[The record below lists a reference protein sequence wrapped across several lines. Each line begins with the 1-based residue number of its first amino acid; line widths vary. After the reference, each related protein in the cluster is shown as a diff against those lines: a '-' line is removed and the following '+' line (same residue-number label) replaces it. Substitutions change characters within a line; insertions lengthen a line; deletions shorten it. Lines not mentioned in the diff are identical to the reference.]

1 MNKEIEK
8 LKKEI
13 EDCFY
18 GKTKTMGFIII
29 APAQKED
36 IVGQKS
42 EKQYKEFYEKISK
55 TPGLKIY
62 KGTGIYTTKKGEEL
76 FEKTY
81 FVIGEG
87 ITEKMAKSFL
97 KETKAEAII
106 YNNKLIYSNGN
117 VNTFTNIK
125 YSKTINTNSTTL
137 IIKGELFTFEF
148 I

>member
-1 MNKEIEK
+1 
-8 LKKEI
+8 
-13 EDCFY
+13 
-18 GKTKTMGFIII
+18 
-29 APAQKED
+29 
-36 IVGQKS
+36 
-42 EKQYKEFYEKISK
+42 
-55 TPGLKIY
+55 
-62 KGTGIYTTKKGEEL
+62 
-76 FEKTY
+76 
-81 FVIGEG
+81 
-87 ITEKMAKSFL
+87 MAKSFL

>member
-18 GKTKTMGFIII
+18 GKTKTMSFIII

-36 IVGQKS
+36 IIGQKS
-42 EKQYKEFYEKISK
+42 KKQYKEFYTKISK
-55 TPGLKIY
+55 IPGLKIY
-62 KGTGIYTTKKGEEL
+62 KGTGIYTTKKGEDL
-76 FEKTY
+76 FEETY

-87 ITEKMAKSFL
+87 ITENMAKTFL

-106 YNNKLIYSNGN
+106 YNNKLIYSNGT
-117 VNTFTNIK
+117 VKIFTDIK
-125 YSKTINTNSTTL
+125 YSKSINTNSTTL
-137 IIKGELFTFEF
+137 VIKGELFTFEF